1 MTSPIDDY
9 LRTVPGER
17 RRALEDLRKTIRS
30 IVPDAQ
36 ECISYKIPA
45 FRVQGGIVAG
55 FQATKKGCSYYP
67 FSGSVLKSVA
77 QHIRSY
83 DQTKSALH
91 FSADTFLPAVL
102 VRRLVRCRLAEINA
116 GQKSKKS
123 T

>member
-9 LRTVPGER
+9 LRTVPGVR
-17 RRALEDLRKTIRS
+17 RKALEELRKTIHS

-91 FSADTFLPAVL
+91 FSADTVLPAAL
-102 VRRLVRCRLAEINA
+102 VRRLIRCRLSEINS
-116 GQKSKKS
+116 GQKTKKG

>member
-9 LRTVPGER
+9 LRTVPGVR
-17 RRALEDLRKTIRS
+17 RKALEELRKTIRS

-91 FSADTFLPAVL
+91 FSADTFLPAAL
-102 VRRLVRCRLAEINA
+102 VRRLVRCRLSEIDS
-116 GQKSKKS
+116 GRKSKKS